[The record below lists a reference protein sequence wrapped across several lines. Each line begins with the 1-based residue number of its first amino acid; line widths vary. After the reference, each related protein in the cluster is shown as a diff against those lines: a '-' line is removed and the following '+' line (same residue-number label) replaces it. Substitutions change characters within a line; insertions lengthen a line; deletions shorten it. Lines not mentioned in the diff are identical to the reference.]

1 MSKKQ
6 LVITKKKELKTQI
19 EKDNNHYL
27 ENILKELY
35 KAVDNKQTWNEA
47 KIKVNSIFIL
57 ELFPNVLKLNKE
69 HIEEVHNYKINYKD
83 IKLEE
88 FLYHKDNKY
97 FHERIDEYIK
107 QYKKNTPEKSTIAY
121 HMQRIVDTETNH
133 LTSEL
138 HKYAFKERPLIAHLF
153 IGGCD
158 ECQQLYQ
165 DNEIY
170 RSDELTDYPPFHPSC
185 KCEFYDWECDEIEA
199 RELYPEYFENVEE

>member
-35 KAVDNKQTWNEA
+35 KAVDNKQTWDEA
-47 KIKVNSIFIL
+47 KEKVNSIFIL

-69 HIEEVHNYKINYKD
+69 HIEEVHNYKISYKD

-97 FHERIDEYIK
+97 FHERINEYIES
-107 QYKKNTPEKSTIAY
+107 YKKNTPEKHIIAY
-121 HMQRIVDTETNH
+121 HM
-133 LTSEL
+133 
-138 HKYAFKERPLIAHLF
+138 
-153 IGGCD
+153 
-158 ECQQLYQ
+158 
-165 DNEIY
+165 
-170 RSDELTDYPPFHPSC
+170 
-185 KCEFYDWECDEIEA
+185 
-199 RELYPEYFENVEE
+199 